1 MNRDKNIAVFAN
13 TLIQSKTVY
22 KYTGIIDNMTAEP
35 TLSKSEKVV
44 LPNIHVTKD
53 DCTVLIDPARG
64 RGILVDSASM
74 KHAGG
79 GVRNGSTAQEEALCR
94 QSNLIM
100 AIDQLEFPLHNK
112 THGVYIPTVTFFKQ
126 GADYKYAPL
135 AEPKTVDVVM
145 LFSRPRNV
153 FKDEDEC
160 YEYHVATFKSLIAF
174 SNKYNAEYII
184 LPPIGSGVFKNDPH
198 TIAEA
203 LKDVLAEYQLVTVK
217 DVYIACYTKQENY
230 DAYQDV
236 FQQMESGPK

>member
-1 MNRDKNIAVFAN
+1 MNRGKNIAVFAN
-13 TLIQSKTVY
+13 TLIQSKTTY

-53 DCTVLIDPARG
+53 DCTVLIDTGRG

-100 AIDQLEFPLHNK
+100 AIDQLDFPLFNK

-135 AEPKTVDVVM
+135 AEPKTIDVVM